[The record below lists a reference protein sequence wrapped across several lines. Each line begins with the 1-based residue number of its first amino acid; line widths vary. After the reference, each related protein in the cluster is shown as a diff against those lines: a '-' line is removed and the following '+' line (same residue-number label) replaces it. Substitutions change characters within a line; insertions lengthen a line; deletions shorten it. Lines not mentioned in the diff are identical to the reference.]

1 MKKWETPDMMTL
13 NVNQTA
19 MGGEEWTVIDKRYR
33 DSNNKAQASFGEF
46 TSSGKPVPEGGVT
59 WYE

>member
-19 MGGEEWTVIDKRYR
+19 MGGEEFTVIDRRYR
-33 DSNNKAQASFGEF
+33 DSNNKTHADFGEF
-46 TSSGKPVPEGGVT
+46 TSSGKPVPKDGVT
-59 WYE
+59 WLE